1 MASLPVS
8 KKRKRSQEPEIK
20 EDVASPIINA
30 DVPETA
36 EIDSPKALSPQEV
49 SNIQKKIFHTIKEA
63 GRAFK
68 KAKDFEVRKIIKRMK
83 AAKYASLVETDLM
96 NRDAGETGKLE
107 RLEKELQIAKVFSMG
122 LPPCSL

>member
-8 KKRKRSQEPEIK
+8 KKRKRSQEPEIN
-20 EDVASPIINA
+20 EEAASPTIDA
-30 DVPETA
+30 GVPETA
-36 EIDSPKALSPQEV
+36 EIDSPTVLSSQEV

-68 KAKDFEVRKIIKRMK
+68 KARDFEVRKIIKRMK

-107 RLEKELQIAKVFSMG
+107 RLEKELQIAKVPSNG
-122 LPPCSL
+122 LPPC